1 MPEDNT
7 VDEGTEL
14 DETELGT
21 DSGAEDGSE
30 NNGNPGQP
38 NSDQPV
44 EDWKAKHDALLE
56 QNRGLNRA
64 LVDARRQANSSKSL
78 IKPAQD
84 NEPANGAQ
92 PQNQDFNTSMR
103 LAESDIRSELD
114 GVLELY
120 PELPA
125 NMVKLIRSNPWAY
138 ASRDSFLNLNV
149 PNSLLD
155 IETWIAD
162 YVAGLESENP
172 STQVPQAPVKV
183 PASKMKPNAAPE
195 GGEEGDDVIPGS
207 QDDSNPYTMPL
218 EKLERRVNRR
228 VSKK

>member
-1 MPEDNT
+1 MPEDTT

-14 DETELGT
+14 EEQPGT
-21 DSGAEDGSE
+21 DLGDEGTPDNE
-30 NNGNPGQP
+30 GNPGQP

-44 EDWKAKHDALLE
+44 EDWEGKYTEAQRQNVALNKL
-56 QNRGLNRA
+56 
-64 LVDARRQANSSKSL
+64 LVEARRQANSSKSL

-218 EKLERRVNRR
+218 EKLERRVNRK